1 MRLTTQIKRVPV
13 ALIREPLF
21 VFLLFSG
28 VLYGVFWAQK
38 SVPEN
43 TIIVTEPLLQEFYQY
58 KRQSF
63 GLPAIANKLEVMSTE
78 ERKGLIE
85 DFIREEVLVREAR
98 RMGLDAG
105 DFIIRQR
112 LIQKLEFLADT
123 QADIPKKAAALMSDW
138 YETHREE
145 YRQPAEVSFTHI
157 YFATKPDANADVKKE
172 AEDALQALNSDPSVS
187 TNGATAGLGNRFL
200 YHKSYQRKSQADIAA
215 HFGEGFASAVFG
227 LLANEAWQ
235 GPLASRHGYH
245 LVRVVNKTDATIPTL
260 ADVREKVLFDLKLSL
275 TEAARQEHAERL
287 RKKYTVIYDQ

>member
-1 MRLTTQIKRVPV
+1 MNLKMQIKPV
-13 ALIREPLF
+13 MAVLIREPLF
-21 VFLLFSG
+21 IFVLFSA
-28 VLYGVFWAQK
+28 VLYGIFLAQK
-38 SVPEN
+38 PVPEN
-43 TIIVTEPLLQEFYQY
+43 TIIVSEAKLQEFYQY

-78 ERKGLIE
+78 ERNALTE

-123 QADIPKKAAALMSDW
+123 QADIPQKAAALVSDW

-145 YRQPAEVSFTHI
+145 YRQPAEISFVHI
-157 YFATKPDANADVKKE
+157 YFAAKPDENTDPEKE
-172 AEDALQALNSDPSVS
+172 AEIALLALNSDPSFTTTDIS
-187 TNGATAGLGNRFL
+187 AGLGDRFV
-200 YHKSYQRKSQADIAA
+200 YHKSYQRKSQTDIAA

-227 LLANEAWQ
+227 LSTNEAWQ

-260 ADVREKVLFDLKLSL
+260 VEVREKVLFDLKLSL
-275 TEAARQEHAERL
+275 TEAARQEHADRL